1 MRQEAGNKMVWTL
14 RWRGMIHMWVYPNNW
29 IPTKSLDEMANTE
42 YDVLI
47 VGSGAGGGAMLY
59 RLCELW
65 KNQGAKRI
73 GILEKGNKLFHSH
86 ALNIPTMNVDRMRD
100 QLWPDNST
108 PIGER
113 LPEFSGA
120 RLTFALGGRTLF
132 WNAACPRPAEFQL
145 QSWPIHPAELDAYF
159 RTAERVLHCTTSYA
173 DGSTMQRILLN
184 RLHAGGVLEA
194 TDMPLAID
202 MSGPRMGEIHSN
214 AWFSS
219 IHFLA
224 YALNSK
230 PFDLALDA
238 YTTRV
243 LHENGNAAG
252 VNVISPDK
260 KTHTIRA
267 KNIVISASTLETPRI
282 LLNSGIQG
290 AAIGRYLTNH
300 SFVLGTGKISR
311 REFSDNLG
319 NLAIL
324 KRETRE
330 SPYQIQILGP
340 NQFFS
345 YQQFE
350 DKVLPDQLSI
360 VYAAFGLV
368 ESRPENRVYLDPN
381 RQDEYGVP
389 LNQVDFSY
397 SNKDYAVIQ
406 QMRDGIARSANAMGV
421 TLDGEPTLFPPGSDV
436 HESCTCRMGT
446 DPATSATNRYG
457 EIHGVTGLYVADN
470 SVIPVLA
477 AANPTNSTVALAF
490 RTADHI
496 VRTNR

>member
-1 MRQEAGNKMVWTL
+1 MDWNRILIVKGADY
-14 RWRGMIHMWVYPNNW
+14 MWVYPNNW
-29 IPTKSLDEMANTE
+29 IPAKSLEEMAASY

-47 VGSGAGGGAMLY
+47 VGSGAGGGATLY

-65 KNQGAKRI
+65 RNQGARRI
-73 GILEKGNKLFHSH
+73 GILEKGDKLLHSH
-86 ALNIPTMNVDRMRD
+86 ALNVPTMNVDRMRD

-108 PIGER
+108 HIGAR
-113 LPEFSGA
+113 LPSFSGA

-145 QSWPIHPAELDAYF
+145 QYWPISTEELDVYF
-159 RTAERVLHCTTSYA
+159 RLAERVLHCTSAYA
-173 DGSTMQRILLN
+173 DGSSMQEVLMN
-184 RLHAGGVLEA
+184 RLHAHGILEA
-194 TDMPLAID
+194 TNMPLAID
-202 MSGPRMGEIHSN
+202 MSGSHMGQIHSN

-224 YALNSK
+224 YALNDK
-230 PFDLALDA
+230 PFDLALNA
-238 YTTRV
+238 YTTSV
-243 LHENGNAAG
+243 VVENGRAAG
-252 VNVISPDK
+252 VTVASPDK
-260 KTHTIRA
+260 RKHVIRA
-267 KNIVISASTLETPRI
+267 KNVVVSASTLETPRI

-290 AAIGRYLTNH
+290 PAIGRYLTNH

-311 REFSDNLG
+311 REFTENIG

-324 KRETRE
+324 KRETRH

-350 DKVLPDQLSI
+350 DKVLPDQVSI

-368 ESRPENRVYLDPN
+368 QSRPENRVYLDPN
-381 RQDEYGVP
+381 QRDEYGVP

-397 SNKDYAVIQ
+397 SSTDQRVIQ
-406 QMRDGIARSANAMGV
+406 QMRDGIIQSANAMGV
-421 TLDGEPTLFPPGSDV
+421 TLDGEPALLPPGSDV

-446 DPATSATNRYG
+446 DPATSATNPYG
-457 EIHGVTGLYVADN
+457 QVHGVPGLYVADN
-470 SVIPVLA
+470 STIPLLA
-477 AANPTNSTVALAF
+477 AANPTNATVALAM
-490 RTADHI
+490 RLADHI
-496 VRTNR
+496 VRTSR

>member
-1 MRQEAGNKMVWTL
+1 
-14 RWRGMIHMWVYPNNW
+14 MWVYPNNW
-29 IPTKSLDEMANTE
+29 IPAKSLEQMSDID

-65 KNQGAKRI
+65 KNQGAKRV
-73 GILEKGNKLFHSH
+73 GILEKGDKLFHSH
-86 ALNIPTMNVDRMRD
+86 ALNIPTMNVNRMRD

-145 QSWPIHPAELDAYF
+145 QYWPVNPEELDAYF
-159 RTAERVLHCTTSYA
+159 RMAERVLNCTSSYA
-173 DGSTMQRILLN
+173 DGSSMQKIMMN
-184 RLHAGGVLEA
+184 RLHAGGILEA
-194 TDMPLAID
+194 TNMPLAID
-202 MSGPRMGEIHSN
+202 MKGSQKGEIHSN

-224 YALNSK
+224 YALNDK
-230 PFDLALDA
+230 PYDLALNA

-243 LHENGNAAG
+243 LVENGKASG
-252 VNVISPDK
+252 VHVMSPDK
-260 KTHTIRA
+260 KVYTIRA
-267 KNIVISASTLETPRI
+267 KNVVISASTLETPRI
-282 LLNSGIQG
+282 LLHSGIPG
-290 AAIGRYLTNH
+290 DAIGRYLTNH

-311 REFSDNLG
+311 KQFSDNIG

-324 KRETRE
+324 KRETRKF
-330 SPYQIQILGP
+330 PYQIQILGP
-340 NQFFS
+340 NQYFS

-350 DKVLPDQLSI
+350 DKVLPDQVSI

-368 ESRPENRVYLDPN
+368 EPRAENRVYLDPN
-381 RQDEYGVP
+381 IRDEYGVP
-389 LNQVDFSY
+389 LNQVQFSY
-397 SNKDYAVIQ
+397 SSMDYAVID
-406 QMRDGIARSANAMGV
+406 QMRDGIIRSAKAMKV
-421 TLDGEPTLFPPGSDV
+421 TLDGEPTLLPPGSDV
-436 HESCTCRMGT
+436 HESCTCRMGN
-446 DPATSATNRYG
+446 DPATSAANRFG
-457 EIHGVTGLYVADN
+457 EIHGVPGLYVADN
-470 SVIPVLA
+470 SVIPFLA
-477 AANPTNSTVALAF
+477 AANPTNATVALAL

-496 VRTNR
+496 VRNSR